1 MSASQ
6 VMPSPQVHIPEIQ
19 LDDFAREYEKLI
31 NSGKHAPLL
40 VKCMSDYN
48 YNVQKSSVCFKLIQN
63 KNNNTGKI
71 LDKDDKQI
79 SLTDS
84 QGNTIDYNDMK
95 QLGYNGNVTFD
106 DIQTKIN
113 SGSYTFNP
121 NDFINDWKDLRTSLG
136 DIPFDANDGTT
147 IDMSGLTSSR
157 LNTFH
162 TEFDQT
168 IRDKHKSILKK
179 RNNLDNKMR
188 EMYGEKGDPDFNL
201 DASVYSTMLFT
212 IMTTSLLYYLFIKM

>member
-1 MSASQ
+1 MTASQ
-6 VMPSPQVHIPEIQ
+6 VPDVPEIQ
-19 LDDFAREYEKLI
+19 LDDFAGEYEKLI
-31 NSGKHAPLL
+31 DSGKHGPLL
-40 VKCMSDYN
+40 VKCMSDYKN
-48 YNVQKSSVCFKLIQN
+48 NVQTNDVCFNLDSS
-63 KNNNTGKI
+63 TEKI
-71 LDKDDKQI
+71 LDKDGNEI
-79 SLTDS
+79 SLNDS
-84 QGNTIDYNDMK
+84 QGNAITYSDMIG
-95 QLGYNGNVTFD
+95 LGYSNGNVTFEH
-106 DIQTKIN
+106 IQNNKN
-113 SGSYTFNP
+113 FAAYNFNP

-136 DIPFDANDGTT
+136 DIPLNADGT
-147 IDMSGLTSSR
+147 IDMSGLTSAR
-157 LNTFH
+157 LDKFH

>member
-1 MSASQ
+1 
-6 VMPSPQVHIPEIQ
+6 
-19 LDDFAREYEKLI
+19 
-31 NSGKHAPLL
+31 
-40 VKCMSDYN
+40 MSDYKN
-48 YNVQKSSVCFKLIQN
+48 NVQATDVCFKLDN
-63 KNNNTGKI
+63 SSGTGKI
-71 LDKDDKQI
+71 LDKDGNEI
-79 SLTDS
+79 NLTDS
-84 QGNTIDYNDMK
+84 QGSTITYDNMRG
-95 QLGYNGNVTFD
+95 LGYSNGDVTFEH
-106 DIQTKIN
+106 IQNNTDF
-113 SGSYTFNP
+113 GSYTFNP

-136 DIPFDANDGTT
+136 DIPFDANDGT
-147 IDMSGLTSSR
+147 IDMSGLTSAR
-157 LNTFH
+157 LDKFH

>member
-1 MSASQ
+1 MTASQ
-6 VMPSPQVHIPEIQ
+6 VPDVPEIQ

-31 NSGKHAPLL
+31 NSGKHGPLL

-48 YNVQKSSVCFKLIQN
+48 YNVKATNVCFNLGGKGKILE
-63 KNNNTGKI
+63 KKI
-71 LDKDDKQI
+71 LDKDGNEI
-79 SLTDS
+79 ILTDS
-84 QGNTIDYNDMK
+84 QGSTITYDNMRG
-95 QLGYNGNVTFD
+95 LGYSNGDVTFEH
-106 DIQTKIN
+106 IQNNTDF
-113 SGSYTFNP
+113 GSYTFNP

-136 DIPFDANDGTT
+136 DIPFDANDGT
-147 IDMSGLTSSR
+147 IDMSGLTSAR
-157 LNTFH
+157 LDKFH

>member
-1 MSASQ
+1 MSGSSQ
-6 VMPSPQVHIPEIQ
+6 VVVPNVPEIQ
-19 LDDFAREYEKLI
+19 LDDFAREYI
-31 NSGKHAPLL
+31 RMFDAGKHGPLL
-40 VKCMSDYN
+40 AKCMSDYKN
-48 YNVQKSSVCFKLIQN
+48 NVATTDVCFKLDN
-63 KNNNTGKI
+63 SSGKI
-71 LDKDDKQI
+71 LDKDNNEI
-79 SLTDS
+79 NLTDS
-84 QGNTIDYNDMK
+84 QEFPITYGDMK
-95 QLGYNGNVTFD
+95 GLGYSDGNVTFD
-106 DIQTKIN
+106 DIQNNTIF
-113 SGSYTFNP
+113 SSYNFNP

-136 DIPFDANDGTT
+136 DIPLDATNGT